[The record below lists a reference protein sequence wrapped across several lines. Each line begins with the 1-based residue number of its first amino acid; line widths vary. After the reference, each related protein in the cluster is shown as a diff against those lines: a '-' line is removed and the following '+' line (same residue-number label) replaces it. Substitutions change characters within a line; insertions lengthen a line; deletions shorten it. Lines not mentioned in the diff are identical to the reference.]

1 MLLSLRQ
8 IPFNRFQEFLIDGD
22 LTAIGEG
29 TPEDLLEHAAFLQ
42 NEFQDAISTDDTNA
56 IAVTVAQI
64 ECYKI
69 KLEITQ
75 LAIDMLKLKYDE
87 RLIDILIEEGFVGNY
102 SEETILEDL
111 ERVVAQ
117 SQQFVNLKNDLEKQM
132 ELMNEGSKPATYE
145 YYTSVLIAI
154 SNMVKYSVSDDIST
168 LKFCGYFK
176 QLIASIEKKEE
187 NGR

>member
-22 LTAIGEG
+22 LSAIGEG
-29 TPEDLLEHAAFLQ
+29 TNEELVAHAVFLQ

-56 IAVTVAQI
+56 IAVTSAQI
-64 ECYKI
+64 EYYKI

-75 LAIDMLKLKYDE
+75 MAIDMLKLRYDE
-87 RLIDILIEEGFVGNY
+87 RLVDILIEEGFIGNY
-102 SEETILEDL
+102 SEETIIEDL

-117 SQQFVNLKNDLEKQM
+117 SQQYVNLKNDLEKQF

-145 YYTSVLIAI
+145 YYTNVLIAI
-154 SNMVKYSVSDDIST
+154 SNMVKYSVSEDIST
-168 LKFCGYFK
+168 LKFCGYFR
-176 QLIASIEKKEE
+176 QLIATIEKKEE
-187 NGR
+187 NGG

>member
-29 TPEDLLEHAAFLQ
+29 TEEELVEHAQRLQ
-42 NEFQDAISTDDTNA
+42 LEFQDAISTDDTNA
-56 IAVTVAQI
+56 VAVTTAQI
-64 ECYKI
+64 EFYKI

-75 LAIDMLKLKYDE
+75 LLIDVLKIKYDE
-87 RLIDILIEEGFVGNY
+87 RLVELLIEEGFSGCF

-117 SQQFVNLKNDLEKQM
+117 SQQYVNLKTDLEKQL

-176 QLIASIEKKEE
+176 QLITSIEKKEE